1 MPTTPLQGTL
11 QTPLQTPRPR
21 TLQRSRASRALTL
34 TRTLTPTPT
43 LTLTLTRCDR
53 YVRIY
58 QAGFSE
64 RPRDA
69 ARARRAQL
77 REKLSLRSDL
87 EQSRRHIVEHRYD
100 GE

>member
-1 MPTTPLQGTL
+1 MALVATL
-11 QTPLQTPRPR
+11 LNPSLLLVTVRA
-21 TLQRSRASRALTL
+21 RASPNLTL
-34 TRTLTPTPT
+34 TLTYTLTLTLTPTLT

-87 EQSRRHIVEHRYD
+87 EQSRRHIVEHRYE